1 MKYSLPPFNEKPQRS
16 YIEQKIYDFSFGLFK
31 NPIIGIALLLTLN
44 LLYIYSCIKSRSIF
58 SILLYLYLVYLVFS
72 IVLSKVLGLQRN
84 K

>member
-1 MKYSLPPFNEKPQRS
+1 MKYSLPPFNEKPKRS

-58 SILLYLYLVYLVFS
+58 SILLYLYLVYLIIS
-72 IVLSKVLGLQRN
+72 IVLSKVLGFQRN